1 MAVLWRCLMIL
12 LLCGPA
18 WAAEPKEEPKPW
30 EDPRIVNFKLVSW
43 DEEQVLEFAMAHNP
57 MILAQREVTQTYT
70 PASSLKDR
78 LKENTEWYTQVG
90 AGGTEFQ
97 TGRMVA
103 FTGLRVSI
111 PLSSPKEERQF
122 AEKLQQ
128 ETARIEEIRNQV
140 LTDMGQLRKY
150 EADLIAAELE
160 RNFADGNY
168 VMVEGRVK
176 QGLEEAGALAAA
188 LQKLNTAVAD
198 TVKLR
203 LLIIAQRQQL
213 AQRAGDR
220 WKDLL
225 AYLSGKRKSLSRG

>member
-1 MAVLWRCLMIL
+1 MVMLWRCLIIL

-18 WAAEPKEEPKPW
+18 WAAETKEEPKPW

-43 DEEQVLEFAMAHNP
+43 DEEPVLAFAMAHNP
-57 MILAQREVTQTYT
+57 MILVQREVTQTYT

-78 LKENTEWYTQVG
+78 LKENAEWYTQVG

-97 TGRMVA
+97 AGRMVA

-128 ETARIEEIRNQV
+128 ETAKIEEIRNQI
-140 LTDMGQLRKY
+140 LTDMNQLRKY
-150 EADLIAAELE
+150 EADLIAAEME
-160 RNFADGNY
+160 QNFADGNY
-168 VMVEGRVK
+168 LMVESRVNK
-176 QGLEEAGALAAA
+176 GYEDTEALAAA

-198 TVKLR
+198 TVKLK

-213 AQRAGDR
+213 AQRAGDK

-225 AYLSGKRKSLSRG
+225 AYLSGKRKSLPGG

>member
-1 MAVLWRCLMIL
+1 MAVLWRCLIIL

-18 WAAEPKEEPKPW
+18 WAAGTKEEPKPW
-30 EDPRIVNFKLVSW
+30 EDPRIVNFKMVSW
-43 DEEQVLEFAMAHNP
+43 DEEQVLDFAMAHNP
-57 MILAQREVTQTYT
+57 MILVQRQVTQTYT
-70 PASSLKDR
+70 PASSLSER
-78 LKENTEWYTQVG
+78 LKESAEWYTQIG

-97 TGRMVA
+97 AGRMVA

-128 ETARIEEIRNQV
+128 ETAKIEEIRNQV
-140 LTDMGQLRKY
+140 LTDMNQLRKY
-150 EADLIAAELE
+150 EADLVAAELE

-168 VMVEGRVK
+168 LMVEGRVK
-176 QGLEEAGALAAA
+176 QGLDTAEALAAA
-188 LQKLNTAVAD
+188 LQKLNTAVAN
-198 TVKLR
+198 TVKLK

-213 AQRAGDR
+213 AQRAGER

-225 AYLSGKRKSLSRG
+225 AYLSGKRKSLLRG